1 MSMIWIRSIGT
12 AVPPDTL
19 HQDAARELAR
29 DAFTGRS
36 AVFERMADVFDN
48 AGIETRHVCVQPDW
62 FGQSHGWPERS
73 RIFEAAALDL
83 IEEAARRCLA
93 AASVAPGDVDHL
105 VVVSTTGITTPS
117 LDARLMAR
125 LPFRPDVQRLPV
137 FGLGCAGGVLGLAR
151 GAALALGKPGA
162 RVLVVAVELCAETF
176 RLGDL
181 SKSNVIATALFGDG
195 AAAVLLESMA
205 PAEAPAAGPRV
216 RAWSEHLWPDTLD
229 VMGWTVEADG
239 LGVLF
244 SRDIPALVRRDA
256 PAVIDRFLAAND
268 LARDR
273 LAGVVCHPGG
283 AKVLAALEDVFDLAP
298 GALTVEA
305 DVLRRYGNM
314 SSATVLFVLSEKLA
328 ETRTGPHL
336 VLALGPG
343 FTLGLVLLDL

>member
-1 MSMIWIRSIGT
+1 MSMIRIRSIGT
-12 AVPPDTL
+12 AAPPQTL
-19 HQDAARELAR
+19 RQETAREMAR
-29 DAFTGRS
+29 EAFAGRS

-48 AGIETRHVCVQPDW
+48 AGIDTRHVCVDLDW
-62 FGQSHGWPERS
+62 FNRSHGWPERS
-73 RIFEAAALDL
+73 RVFEAAALDL
-83 IEEAARRCLA
+83 AEESARRCLTA
-93 AASVAPGDVDHL
+93 AAMEPGDVDHL

-151 GAALALGKPGA
+151 GAALALGKPGT
-162 RVLVVAVELCAETF
+162 RVLVIAVELCAETF

-195 AAAVLLESMA
+195 AAAVLLESRDAADA
-205 PAEAPAAGPRV
+205 PEATPSI
-216 RAWSEHLWPDTLD
+216 RAWGEHLWPSTLD

-256 PAVIDRFLAAND
+256 PAVIDRFLTRQGM
-268 LARDR
+268 ARDH

-283 AKVLAALEDVFDLAP
+283 AKVLASLEDVFALGP
-298 GALTVEA
+298 GALGVEA
-305 DVLRRYGNM
+305 DVLRRFGNM

-328 ETRTGPHL
+328 QARTGPHL
-336 VLALGPG
+336 MLALGPG